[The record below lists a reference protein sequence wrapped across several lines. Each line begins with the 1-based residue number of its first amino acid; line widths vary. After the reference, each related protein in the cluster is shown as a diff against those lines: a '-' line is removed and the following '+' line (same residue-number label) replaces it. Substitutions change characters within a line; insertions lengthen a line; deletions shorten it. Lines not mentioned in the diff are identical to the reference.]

1 MLSPEFPPPET
12 PQTRAEALSA
22 RIKSENLHG
31 LTREINSRRRNSRRR
46 IRPGKRSCHFRCLR
60 RTEFPPFL
68 PPTGGET
75 PSRIRAGSSPTH
87 WRRRSASAPSSSCG
101 RRRAKT
107 LARPLRFPP
116 SCGSR
121 GRRSRSPTTSSRTR
135 PCSRITTA
143 PSATC
148 AQLSTP
154 STSASPL
161 ANAPSRGQKG
171 STVDVTVGGL
181 PSSGRDPS
189 GQPACNRPKTSL
201 SPQTGIRPF
210 SQGTHTAGGGGAFVL
225 PKPCPCP
232 AHDMTNHVLDRNVP
246 PLLDGAPGH

>member
-87 WRRRSASAPSSSCG
+87 RW
-101 RRRAKT
+101 
-107 LARPLRFPP
+107 
-116 SCGSR
+116 
-121 GRRSRSPTTSSRTR
+121 SRSDA
-135 PCSRITTA
+135 RI
-143 PSATC
+143 SD
-148 AQLSTP
+148 LDV
-154 STSASPL
+154 L
-161 ANAPSRGQKG
+161 ENKANA
-171 STVDVTVGGL
+171 D
-181 PSSGRDPS
+181 
-189 GQPACNRPKTSL
+189 RPK
-201 SPQTGIRPF
+201 
-210 SQGTHTAGGGGAFVL
+210 AGE
-225 PKPCPCP
+225 
-232 AHDMTNHVLDRNVP
+232 AH
-246 PLLDGAPGH
+246 A